1 MTATTP
7 STTSTSPADL
17 VVYDDPQEHARDVID
32 AMRDL
37 DTSTPEAEQALRG
50 AGLGLQRTLNRI
62 YGPARGV
69 R

>member
-1 MTATTP
+1 MTDHVHDA
-7 STTSTSPADL
+7 PAQPQIPL
-17 VVYDDPQEHARDVID
+17 DDPQEHARDVIE
-32 AMRDL
+32 AMRNL

-62 YGPARGV
+62 YGRARGA